1 MSTIDTNGNDL
12 TALGLA
18 TPKQKLEKA
27 KLGQEAFLE
36 LMITQLNNQD
46 PMKPMENGE
55 FLGQIAQFS
64 TVSGIQDLQNS
75 FSTLS
80 NALTSNQ
87 ALQASSLIGRT
98 VLIDTVDSK
107 GKVTASLAEDASVV
121 GAIGVPVSTEQVMV
135 TITDTSGQTVKQL
148 NLGEQK
154 AGELVFAWDG
164 TLEAA
169 VEAKDGQEAKAAVM
183 VDPGQYKFSA
193 TVLYQGK
200 PEGVVMLIAD
210 TVSSVT
216 LGKNGEGMKVNLT
229 DNGSLD
235 FGEIKRIM

>member
-12 TALGLA
+12 AALGLA
-18 TPKQKLEKA
+18 LPEQKVEKA
-27 KLGQEAFLE
+27 KLGQEAFFE
-36 LMITQLNNQD
+36 LMLTQLNNQN
-46 PMKPMENGE
+46 PMEPMENGE

-64 TVSGIQDLQNS
+64 TVSGIQDLQES
-75 FSTLS
+75 FASLS

-107 GKVTASLAEDASVV
+107 GKVSASLTEDASIV
-121 GAIGVPVSTEQVMV
+121 GAIGIPVSTEQVMV
-135 TITDTSGQTVKQL
+135 NITDSSGQLVRQL

-164 TLEAA
+164 TITEATDDA
-169 VEAKDGQEAKAAVM
+169 EAVM
-183 VDPGQYKFSA
+183 ADPGQYKFSA
-193 TVLYQGK
+193 TVLYEGK

-210 TVSSVT
+210 IVSSVT

>member
-1 MSTIDTNGNDL
+1 MSTIDTNGVDL
-12 TALGLA
+12 NALGLA
-18 TPKQKLEKA
+18 LPEQKLEKA
-27 KLGQEAFLE
+27 ELGQDAFFE
-36 LMITQLNNQD
+36 LMITQLNNQN
-46 PMKPMENGE
+46 PMEPMENGE

-98 VLIDTVDSK
+98 VLIDSTDSK
-107 GKVTASLAEDASVV
+107 GKVTGSLEEGASVV
-121 GAIGVPVSTEQVMV
+121 GAIGVPVSTQQVNV
-135 TITDTSGQTVKQL
+135 TITDSSGQVVRQL

-154 AGELVFAWDG
+154 AGEIVFAWDG
-164 TLEAA
+164 TIEEAT
-169 VEAKDGQEAKAAVM
+169 EGKEAVM
-183 VDPGQYKFSA
+183 ASPGQYKFSA
-193 TVLYQGK
+193 SVLYQGK
-200 PEGVVMLIAD
+200 QEGVSMLIAD

-229 DNGSLD
+229 YNGSLD
-235 FGEIKRIM
+235 LGEIKRIM